1 MKDCLDSWLGLFKF
15 SANFCLESNR
25 FARVFVASRS
35 IFKQSFDSLALFD
48 ISMADSLAKNPD
60 DSFPNTTK
68 SFCGFDQATQ
78 LNEARN
84 STQHDR
90 KLFVLVPEPPVYW
103 TSIRQA
109 DADPSLTGFSFSYNY
124 S

>member
-1 MKDCLDSWLGLFKF
+1 M
-15 SANFCLESNR
+15 
-25 FARVFVASRS
+25 
-35 IFKQSFDSLALFD
+35 FKQSFDSLTLFD

-60 DSFPNTTK
+60 DTFPSTTK
-68 SFCGFDQATQ
+68 SFCVFDQATQ

-84 STQHDR
+84 STHR

-109 DADPSLTGFSFSYNY
+109 DVDLSLTGFSFSYNY
-124 S
+124 L